1 MRWKHTLSWS
11 GAVKVR
17 FVMSVGSVCCECW
30 GRCAASPEEV
40 VCDTTVMGRSTM
52 RAFVSSRAVLAAE
65 SVSKITTASCAPSLL
80 ASLQMPLINATIV
93 GCLSTYL
100 RSVSLVILPQNEKKS
115 DTVFSVALGDMFD
128 TNTAFDSYYMC
139 EHMQHSYITYSYLC
153 HGAAG
158 ETENWG
164 AGLSRGFTIW
174 GYFTKISNSNFTRK
188 FRILFEN

>member
-1 MRWKHTLSWS
+1 M
-11 GAVKVR
+11 
-17 FVMSVGSVCCECW
+17 MSVGSVCCECW

-80 ASLQMPLINATIV
+80 ASLQMPLIDATIV

-153 HGAAG
+153 HGC
-158 ETENWG
+158 
-164 AGLSRGFTIW
+164 LLVRL
-174 GYFTKISNSNFTRK
+174 KIEVQGCRVVLQFEGTLQK
-188 FRILFEN
+188 FRIRILLENFEFYSKI